1 MPVNLIFAMIPTI
14 STIPIQQLASGDRLF
29 IQLYKFIGAK
39 PGKKAYLQANL
50 HGAEIVGNAV
60 IHQLIEFLTTLDDT
74 QLSGEIWLIPV
85 CNPLSTN
92 QRTHHFSTGRFNVQD
107 GKDWNR
113 IFWDY
118 EKECKDLDSFAK
130 SQLNLDPDDIRKNYL
145 ERIQSAFKQELA
157 KIQAPSGL
165 PFSERYRYHLQS
177 LCLDANYVIDI
188 HSSSN
193 QAIDYLYCFQSREES
208 AKAFLLDYGI
218 LMNEYDGD
226 AFDEAFIKPWLALEK
241 KFAELGKEIRFDI
254 DSWTLELGSGMQ
266 MNPDSVRKGIFRIK
280 NYLAQKGVLKI
291 SGFPLESTPSHKVNF
306 TVKSEIRKYYAPS
319 GGMIQS
325 RVQLGSSIKAGQRV
339 YQLLSFNKN
348 AELPEVIDVCAEADG
363 LVFDVAT
370 NYAVNEGEYVLSV
383 M

>member
-1 MPVNLIFAMIPTI
+1 MIPTI
-14 STIPIQQLASGDRLF
+14 STIPIQHLASGDRLS
-29 IQLYKFIGAK
+29 IQVYKFIGAK

-74 QLSGEIWLIPV
+74 QLAGEIWLVPV

-92 QRTHHFSTGRFNVQD
+92 QRTHYFSTGRYNIYD

-118 EKECKDLDSFAK
+118 EKECEDLEDFAK
-130 SQLNLDPDDIRKNYL
+130 SQIHLEPVEIRNNYL
-145 ERIQSAFKQELA
+145 ERIQSCFQTQFA

-165 PFSERYRYHLQS
+165 PFNERYRYQLQS

-218 LMNEYDGD
+218 LMNEYDGNS
-226 AFDEAFIKPWLALEK
+226 FDEAFMKPWLALEK
-241 KFAELGKEIRFDI
+241 KLAELGKTIQFDI
-254 DSWTLELGSGMQ
+254 DSWTLEFGSGMQ
-266 MNPDSVRKGIFRIK
+266 MKPDSVKKGIFRIK
-280 NYLAQKGVLKI
+280 NYLAQKGVFKLP
-291 SGFPLESTPSHKVNF
+291 GFPLESTPSHKVNF
-306 TVKSEIRKYYAPS
+306 TIKSQIKKYYAPT

-325 RVQLGSSIKAGQRV
+325 RVELGSSIKSGQLL

-348 AELPEVIDVCAEADG
+348 GELPILIDVCAEADG
-363 LVFDVAT
+363 LVFDVST
-370 NYAVNEGEYVLSV
+370 NHAVNEGEYVLSV

>member
-1 MPVNLIFAMIPTI
+1 MIPTI
-14 STIPIQQLASGDRLF
+14 STIPIQQLASGDRLD
-29 IQLYKFIGAK
+29 IQVYKFLGAQ
-39 PGKKAYLQANL
+39 PGKKVYLQSNL
-50 HGAEIVGNAV
+50 HGAEIVGNGV

-74 QLSGEIWLIPV
+74 QLSGEIWLVPV

-92 QRTHHFSTGRFNVQD
+92 QRNHFFSTGRYNIYD

-118 EKECKDLDSFAK
+118 EKEEENLEDFVQSQIDLE
-130 SQLNLDPDDIRKNYL
+130 PDEIQKNYL
-145 ERIQSAFKQELA
+145 ERILLGFKKQLE
-157 KIQAPSGL
+157 KIQSSSGV
-165 PFSERYRYHLQS
+165 PFSERYRYQLQS

-241 KFAELGKEIRFDI
+241 KFAELEKPIQFDI

-266 MNPDSVRKGIFRIK
+266 MNPDSVKKSLFRIK
-280 NYLAQKGVLKI
+280 NYLARKSVLKI
-291 SGFPLESTPSHKVNF
+291 RGFPLESTDVHLVNF
-306 TVKSEIRKYYAPS
+306 TSKSNIKKYYAPT

-325 RVQLGSSIKAGQRV
+325 RVQLGCVIKAGERL
-339 YQLLSFNKN
+339 YQLLSFNKKG
-348 AELPEVIDVCAEADG
+348 ELPTLMDVCSEEDG
-363 LVFDVAT
+363 LVFDVST
-370 NYAVNEGEYVLSV
+370 NHAVNQGEYVLSV

>member
-1 MPVNLIFAMIPTI
+1 MIPTI
-14 STIPIQQLASGDRLF
+14 STIPIQQLTSGDRLS
-29 IQLYKFIGAK
+29 IQVYKFTGAN

-74 QLSGEIWLIPV
+74 KLAGEIWLVPV

-92 QRTHHFSTGRFNVQD
+92 QRTHFFSTGRYNIYD

-113 IFWDY
+113 IYWDY
-118 EKECKDLDSFAK
+118 EKECEDLEDFAK
-130 SQLNLDPDDIRKNYL
+130 SQLNLEPPEIRQNYL
-145 ERIQSAFKQELA
+145 ERIQTAFKKQFE
-157 KIQAPSGL
+157 KIQSPSSA
-165 PFSERYRYHLQS
+165 PFSERYRYQLQS

-226 AFDEAFIKPWLALEK
+226 AFDEAFMKPWLALEK
-241 KFAELGKEIRFDI
+241 KLAELGKVIQFDI
-254 DSWTLELGSGMQ
+254 DSWTLELGSGMV
-266 MNPDSVRKGIFRIK
+266 MNPNSVKKGIFRIK

-291 SGFPLESTPSHKVNF
+291 PGFPLESTPSHKVNL
-306 TVKSEIRKYYAPS
+306 TIKSQIKKYYAS
-319 GGMIQS
+319 TGGMIQS
-325 RVQLGSSIKAGQRV
+325 RVELGSSIQAGQLL
-339 YQLLSFNKN
+339 YQLLSFNKTE
-348 AELPEVIDVCAEADG
+348 ELPTVIDIYAEADG
-363 LVFDVAT
+363 LVFDVST
-370 NYAVNEGEYVLSV
+370 NHAVNEGEYILSV